1 MALGFLCSKLRISKL
16 TLSVHKSEAGVYW
29 GYALSS
35 LLEFFSS
42 WGLVFP
48 SLGWASIRL
57 IFSVRNYKQNK
68 CQNNFSVWSIFSGSL
83 AQLVSLSN
91 IKIFLS
97 YKAHSIEENLNN
109 FISCTEPFDQEKAS
123 V

>member
-1 MALGFLCSKLRISKL
+1 MALGFLWSKLRISKI
-16 TLSVHKSEAGVYW
+16 TLSGHKAEAGVYW
-29 GYALSS
+29 DYDLRN

-48 SLGWASIRL
+48 SLGWAGIRL
-57 IFSVRNYKQNK
+57 IFSVRKYKQYK

-83 AQLVSLSN
+83 ARRLPLSN

-97 YKAHSIEENLNN
+97 YKAHSIEGNLRC
-109 FISCTEPFDQEKAS
+109 FIFCTETFDQEKVS

>member
-1 MALGFLCSKLRISKL
+1 MALGFLCSKLRISKI

-29 GYALSS
+29 DYDLRS
-35 LLEFFSS
+35 LREFFSS

-48 SLGWASIRL
+48 SLGWASIQP
-57 IFSVRNYKQNK
+57 IFSVRNYKQDK
-68 CQNNFSVWSIFSGSL
+68 YQNNFSVWSIFSGSL
-83 AQLVSLSN
+83 ARRLPLSN

-97 YKAHSIEENLNN
+97 YKTHSIEGNLRC
-109 FISCTEPFDQEKAS
+109 FIFCTEPFDQEKAS